1 MHEVCSAEGSV
12 LMTLLTLADRS
23 WHFRRQG
30 EAEAYSLKVMAIM
43 KDAGSSCLIVYEPLL
58 PPTQLV
64 RNEVPH
70 SITLIEFQ
78 LG

>member
-1 MHEVCSAEGSV
+1 MHEVCSAEGSG
-12 LMTLLTLADRS
+12 LMTLLTLADQSR
-23 WHFRRQG
+23 HFRRQG
-30 EAEAYSLKVMAIM
+30 EAYYLKVMAIM